1 MRILVA
7 DDDPQIL
14 RALRITL
21 RARGYEVLTASDGT
35 EAIDRAAAHRPDL
48 YLVDLGMPRLDG
60 IALIQ
65 ALRGWTQAPI
75 LVVSGRT
82 GSDDKVEALDA
93 GADDY
98 VTKPFHLD
106 ELLARLRALGRRSG
120 APDDEAPVVTFGGV
134 RVDLAAKVVTRDG
147 VGPVHLT
154 PTEWQVLEILVRN
167 PGRLVTR
174 QTILSEIW
182 GTHHV
187 TSSGYLRLYLSQLR
201 KKLEPEPGA
210 PRYLLTEQGM
220 GYRFSPEGA
229 AEPGAPP
236 GPTGAARPRGGD
248 QDAGDGGAVA

>member
-1 MRILVA
+1 MKILVA

-21 RARGYEVLTASDGT
+21 RARGYEVLTASDGS

-134 RVDLAAKVVTRDG
+134 RVDLAARVVTRDG

-220 GYRFSPEGA
+220 GYRFAPEGA
-229 AEPGAPP
+229 AEPGEPP
-236 GPTGAARPRGGD
+236 GPTGAARPGGGD